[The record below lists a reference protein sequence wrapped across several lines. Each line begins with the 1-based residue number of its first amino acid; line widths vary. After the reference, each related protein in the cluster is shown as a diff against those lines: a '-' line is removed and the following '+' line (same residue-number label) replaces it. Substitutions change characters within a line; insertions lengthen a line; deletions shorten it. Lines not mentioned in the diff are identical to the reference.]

1 MDVKTLSGILGH
13 TRAAFTLDTYT
24 HTTGDMQKRA
34 AEIVDEFLTDI
45 FGEELKPWQKKRKNR
60 EGTVRLRK
68 DGRWE
73 GRVVI
78 GYDDQGLPKT
88 KNVLAKTKSECV
100 EKLKT
105 LKDALAPPAPPR
117 IKADMP
123 FGDWMEHWYETYSR
137 PAARPGTRRIYE
149 GYLRLY
155 IRPGLGHI
163 PLNRLTAKDM
173 QRFFAWLK
181 AEGRA
186 DQSDGETGLADSQLR
201 NIHSL
206 CWRALEKAV
215 SGNLIP
221 QNPASG
227 CKLPPARKG
236 EMNLLSRESMQKL
249 LIQAKEE
256 KYYELFLLEFATGL
270 RLGELTALQWEDLN
284 LTTGELRISKQAV
297 VIGSEVVVTEPK
309 TKAAVRTLLLPPKVL
324 EVFREYRKR
333 NVSRWLFPSPKKE
346 DSPLL
351 PSVVRQRLH
360 RLLDYAGCERVRFH
374 DLRHTFATLAL
385 ENGMDVKTLSAMLGH
400 VSAVTTLDIYTHI
413 TGDMQRAAAA
423 SIDRSIGKME
433 PQEEAEPEQKGIV
446 DFQPYV
452 GKKRK
457 PGTGCVSELNDHLF
471 EGRYSP
477 TWPDGTK
484 HSKCVYAH
492 TQEECEAKLK
502 VLIQQ
507 MNAERQALR
516 DKMRGITPP
525 DKLTKTQKK
534 IWLFM
539 KFHPDVTSYRA
550 IARGAGVTRH
560 TAAKWYEMMRGML
573 GRAA

>member
-1 MDVKTLSGILGH
+1 M
-13 TRAAFTLDTYT
+13 
-24 HTTGDMQKRA
+24 
-34 AEIVDEFLTDI
+34 
-45 FGEELKPWQKKRKNR
+45 
-60 EGTVRLRK
+60 
-68 DGRWE
+68 
-73 GRVVI
+73 VI
-78 GYDDQGLPKT
+78 GYDDKGLPKT

-117 IKADMP
+117 TRADMP
-123 FGDWMEHWYETYSR
+123 FGDWMEHWYETHSR

-173 QRFFAWLK
+173 QQFFVWLK
-181 AEGRA
+181 TEGRA

-206 CWRALEKAV
+206 CRRALEQAV
-215 SGNLIP
+215 SENLIP
-221 QNPASG
+221 RNPASG

-236 EMNLLSRESMQKL
+236 EMNVLSRESMQKL

-270 RLGELTALQWEDLN
+270 RLGELTALQWEELN

-297 VIGSEVVVTEPK
+297 VIGSELVITEPK

-360 RLLDYAGCERVRFH
+360 RLLDHAGCERVRFH
-374 DLRHTFATLAL
+374 DLRHPYVKHTTKIFSLRL
-385 ENGMDVKTLSAMLGH
+385 MDSQAQAYPDARRKTRGACQLHRGGQSRSPVRPLCNRKRFSCLPPQSKISRILYAISMRLSGYTSTRSISSSASSVVS
-400 VSAVTTLDIYTHI
+400 VSASKIALDASLRLSC
-413 TGDMQRAAAA
+413 RACSSCFCFACA
-423 SIDRSIGKME
+423 
-433 PQEEAEPEQKGIV
+433 
-446 DFQPYV
+446 
-452 GKKRK
+452 
-457 PGTGCVSELNDHLF
+457 N
-471 EGRYSP
+471 
-477 TWPDGTK
+477 
-484 HSKCVYAH
+484 
-492 TQEECEAKLK
+492 
-502 VLIQQ
+502 
-507 MNAERQALR
+507 
-516 DKMRGITPP
+516 
-525 DKLTKTQKK
+525 
-534 IWLFM
+534 
-539 KFHPDVTSYRA
+539 
-550 IARGAGVTRH
+550 
-560 TAAKWYEMMRGML
+560 TAA
-573 GRAA
+573 